1 MNKRYSVRE
10 EWQQQQQQQ
19 QHGIKFLVLSDNV
32 Y

>member
-10 EWQQQQQQQ
+10 EWQQQQQQ